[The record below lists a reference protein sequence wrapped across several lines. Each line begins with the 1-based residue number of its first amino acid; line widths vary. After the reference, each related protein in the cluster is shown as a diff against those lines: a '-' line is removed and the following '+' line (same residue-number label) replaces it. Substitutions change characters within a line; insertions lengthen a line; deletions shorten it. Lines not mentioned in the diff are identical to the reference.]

1 VADSTKTTR
10 FRFWLWFIRIVG
22 VIVPRRLRAGWRQE
36 WEAELRHRE
45 AMLAEWDRL
54 DWRHKLDLLWRSTSA
69 FWDVLWL
76 QPKRLEDEM
85 FQDLRYGLRIMLKHK
100 GFTLVV
106 VLTLALG
113 VGANTAVFSLLD
125 AMLLKML
132 PVKEPEQL
140 VLFRWVS
147 GEKTLWRSKSDFE
160 QEDIAPGL
168 KSGTTFSYAGFEQL
182 RAHNRSLSDIF
193 AFSIKDFNAR
203 IDGKVEEVS
212 SWVVS
217 GGYFTGLGVPA
228 LLGRTL
234 TEDDDRA
241 NAEPAAVIS
250 YDFWQRRFGGD
261 PAIVGKVVYLSDT
274 PFTIVGVISPE
285 FYGTVDVGERLD
297 FSVPLALFPQT
308 QPQDDNP
315 LSDPRNWWLFVMGRM
330 KPGTSREQAQGELN
344 LAYQQHAA
352 DLQKLYKDQRDMPR
366 LEFLSGSQ
374 GVFQARR
381 RFSQPL
387 RLLMI
392 IAVLVLAVACLN
404 IANLL
409 LARAASRRKEIA
421 VRLAAGASRL
431 RLIRQ
436 LLTESLLL
444 AGLGGALGLVLSHWG
459 KTVLLALRPFGIS
472 TTMDDVKLDLRTLG
486 FTLAI
491 SALTGFIFGLAPALR
506 ATKVDLNS
514 ALKEGSGHTGYSRS
528 RLSKGLIVSQVAI
541 SLVLLVGAGLYIRTV
556 RNLIGVD
563 IGFNRENLL
572 NFDLALN
579 KIGYKGERLA
589 NLYRQL
595 FDRIEAT
602 PGVRS
607 VTGTT
612 NCSVFNTTCT
622 TQFCVPGYRPQP
634 DEKMSLAYY
643 RVAPNFFET
652 MDVPILRGRPLIR
665 QDNELP
671 IDALATEQRLGG
683 KPPKSV
689 VAPRQVAVIN
699 QAMAHK
705 YFPNVDPIGRGFSLS
720 ANCGGERIAEIVGI
734 AGDVRHSGLRA
745 EIRPTAYL
753 PYVEYPLGAPGR
765 MIFIV
770 RTASDPNLMVAA
782 IRQAVQDIEPRLP
795 LAGVG
800 TQAEGISGHVT
811 ESRNI
816 ASLTSFF
823 GLLAL
828 ILVAIGLYGVMS
840 YTVAR
845 RTHEIGVRMA
855 LGAER
860 GDVLRLMMRETL
872 WLALAGVALG
882 IPAAI
887 IATRWITDQLF
898 QVAPYDPLTITL
910 VTLLLVAV
918 MTLAGYL
925 PARKA
930 TQVDPLIALRC
941 E

>member
-1 VADSTKTTR
+1 
-10 FRFWLWFIRIVG
+10 
-22 VIVPRRLRAGWRQE
+22 
-36 WEAELRHRE
+36 
-45 AMLAEWDRL
+45 
-54 DWRHKLDLLWRSTSA
+54 
-69 FWDVLWL
+69 
-76 QPKRLEDEM
+76 M

-113 VGANTAVFSLLD
+113 IGANTAVFSLLD

-147 GEKTLWRSKSDFE
+147 GEKTLWRSKSDYE

-182 RAHNRSLSDIF
+182 RARNRLLSDIF
-193 AFSIKDFNAR
+193 AFSTKEFNAR
-203 IDGKVEEVS
+203 IDWKMEQVS

-217 GGYFTGLGVPA
+217 GGYFAGLGVPA

-261 PAIVGKVVYLSDT
+261 PAAVGKVVYLGDT
-274 PFTIVGVISPE
+274 PFTIVGVIPPE
-285 FYGTVDVGERLD
+285 FYGTVSVGKRLD
-297 FSVPLALFPQT
+297 FSVPLALLPRA
-308 QPQDDNP
+308 QPQDGNS

-330 KPGTSREQAQGELN
+330 KPGASREQAQGELN

-352 DLQKLYKDQRDMPR
+352 DLQKLFNDRRDMPR

-374 GVFQARR
+374 GLLQARR
-381 RFSQPL
+381 GLSRPL
-387 RLLMI
+387 RLLMT
-392 IAVLVLAVACLN
+392 IAILVLAIACLN

-444 AGLGGALGLVLSHWG
+444 AGLGGTLGLVLSHWG
-459 KTVLLALRPFGIS
+459 KTALLALRPFGIS
-472 TTMDDVKLDLRTLG
+472 TTMDDVKLDLRALG

-514 ALKEGSGHTGYSRS
+514 ALKEGSDHTGYARS

-541 SLVLLVGAGLYIRTV
+541 SLVLLIGAGLYIRTV
-556 RNLIGVD
+556 RNLLGVD
-563 IGFNRENLL
+563 LGFNRENLL
-572 NFDLALN
+572 NFHLNLN
-579 KIGYKGERLA
+579 KLGYQGERLA
-589 NLYRQL
+589 NVYRQL
-595 FDRIEAT
+595 FERIEAT

-607 VTGTT
+607 VTGTG
-612 NCSVFNTTCT
+612 NCSVFATTCT
-622 TQFCVPGYRPQP
+622 TQFCVPGYVPQP

-643 RVAPNFFET
+643 SVAPNFFET
-652 MDVPILRGRPLIR
+652 MDVPILRGRALMR

-671 IDALATEQRLGG
+671 IDALAIEQRLGG
-683 KPPKSV
+683 KPPRNL
-689 VAPRQVAVIN
+689 VAPRRVAVIN
-699 QAMAHK
+699 QAMARK
-705 YFPNVDPIGRGFSLS
+705 YFPNDDPIGRSFSLS
-720 ANCGGERIAEIVGI
+720 QNCGGERRVEIVGV
-734 AGDVRHSGLRA
+734 AGDVRHIGLRA

-753 PYVEYPLGAPGR
+753 PYVEYPRGAPGG
-765 MIFIV
+765 MSFVV
-770 RTASDPNLMVAA
+770 RTAGDPDLMVAA
-782 IRQAVQDIEPRLP
+782 IQLAVHGVEPRLP
-795 LAGVG
+795 LTGVG
-800 TQAEGISGHVT
+800 TQAEHISGFVT

-855 LGAER
+855 LGAQS
-860 GDVLRLMMRETL
+860 GHVLRMVMRETL

-882 IPAAI
+882 IPAAL
-887 IATRWITDQLF
+887 IATRWIASDLF
-898 QVAPYDPLTITL
+898 GLAPHDPLTITL

-925 PARKA
+925 PARRA
-930 TQVDPLIALRC
+930 AQVDPLVALRC

>member
-1 VADSTKTTR
+1 ME
-10 FRFWLWFIRIVG
+10 G
-22 VIVPRRLRAGWRQE
+22 
-36 WEAELRHRE
+36 
-45 AMLAEWDRL
+45 
-54 DWRHKLDLLWRSTSA
+54 
-69 FWDVLWL
+69 
-76 QPKRLEDEM
+76 EM

-113 VGANTAVFSLLD
+113 IGANTAVFSLLD

-147 GEKTLWRSKSDFE
+147 GETTLWRSLNGA
-160 QEDIAPGL
+160 QEEIAPGL
-168 KSGTTFSYAGFEQL
+168 KSGTAFSYAGFEQL
-182 RAHNRSLSDIF
+182 RARNRSLSDIF
-193 AFSIKDFNAR
+193 AFSTKEFNAR
-203 IDGKVEEVS
+203 IDGKLEEVS

-217 GGYFTGLGVPA
+217 GGYFAGLGVPA

-234 TEDDDRA
+234 TDDDDRA

-261 PAIVGKVVYLSDT
+261 PAVVGKVVYLGDT
-274 PFTIVGVISPE
+274 PFTIVGVIPPE
-285 FYGTVDVGERLD
+285 FYGTVSVGKRLD
-297 FSVPLALFPQT
+297 FSIPLALLPQA

-315 LSDPRNWWLFVMGRM
+315 LSDPRNWWLYVMGRI
-330 KPGTSREQAQGELN
+330 KPGASREQAQVELN

-352 DLQKLYKDQRDMPR
+352 DLQKLFNDRRDMPR

-381 RFSQPL
+381 RFSRPL

-392 IAVLVLAVACLN
+392 IAALVLAVACLN

-444 AGLGGALGLVLSHWG
+444 AGLGGTLGLVLSHWG
-459 KTVLLALRPFGIS
+459 KTALLALRPFGIS
-472 TTMDDVKLDLRTLG
+472 TTMDDVKLDLRALG

-514 ALKEGSGHTGYSRS
+514 ALKEGSDHTGYSRS
-528 RLSKGLIVSQVAI
+528 RLSKGLVVSQVAI
-541 SLVLLVGAGLYIRTV
+541 SLVLLIGAGLYIRTV
-556 RNLIGVD
+556 RNLLGVD
-563 IGFNRENLL
+563 LGFNRENLL
-572 NFDLALN
+572 LFGVWPY
-579 KIGYKGERLA
+579 KIGYQGERLA
-589 NLYRQL
+589 NIYRQL
-595 FDRIEAT
+595 FERIEAT

-607 VTGTT
+607 VTGTG
-612 NCSVFNTTCT
+612 NCSVFATTCT
-622 TQFCVPGYRPQP
+622 AQFCVPGYSPQP
-634 DEKMSLAYY
+634 NEKMNLAYY
-643 RVAPNFFET
+643 RIAQNFFET
-652 MDVPILRGRPLIR
+652 MDVPILRGRALMR

-671 IDALATEQRLGG
+671 IDAPATGQGPGG
-683 KPPKSV
+683 KSPGNF

-699 QAMAHK
+699 QAMARK
-705 YFPNVDPIGRGFSLS
+705 YFPDVDPIGRSFNLS
-720 ANCGGERIAEIVGI
+720 QNCGSERSIEIVGI
-734 AGDVRHSGLRA
+734 AGDVRHSGLR
-745 EIRPTAYL
+745 EEMRPTAYL
-753 PYVEYPLGAPGR
+753 PYVEYPRGAPGL
-765 MIFIV
+765 MSFVV
-770 RTASDPNLMVAA
+770 RTAGDPNLMVAA
-782 IRQAVQDIEPRLP
+782 IRQAVHGVEPRLP
-795 LAGVG
+795 LTGIG
-800 TQAEGISGHVT
+800 TQAEHISGFVT

-855 LGAER
+855 LGAQS
-860 GDVLRLMMRETL
+860 GHVLRMVMRETL

-882 IPAAI
+882 IPAAL
-887 IATRWITDQLF
+887 IATRWIASDLF
-898 QVAPYDPLTITL
+898 GLAPHDPLTITL

-918 MTLAGYL
+918 MALAGYL
-925 PARKA
+925 PARRA
-930 TQVDPLIALRC
+930 AQVDPMVALRC